1 MSFNSLSEKSAYLL
15 GLIKGKGVDDEIV
28 TLTAELLNDISHA
41 VDSMGRDIDDLSDRT
56 DELDDE
62 VGAIAEDVYSSDC
75 CGKCGGEDG
84 DMSDDELDDADDESM
99 YEVICPTCGE
109 EIYLDED
116 MLSEGSLN
124 CPACGEPLELDV
136 SLDDEE
142 QEETF

>member
-15 GLIKGKGVDDEIV
+15 GLIKGKGIDDEIV
-28 TLTAELLNDISHA
+28 TLTAELLNDMAHA
-41 VDSMGRDIDDLSDRT
+41 VDSMGRDIDELSDRT

-62 VGAIAEDVYSSDC
+62 VGAIADDVYSSDC
-75 CGKCGGEDG
+75 CGKCGGECDDDSFEGEDDG
-84 DMSDDELDDADDESM
+84 DDM

-116 MLSEGSLN
+116 TLSEGSLT

-142 QEETF
+142 EEVKF